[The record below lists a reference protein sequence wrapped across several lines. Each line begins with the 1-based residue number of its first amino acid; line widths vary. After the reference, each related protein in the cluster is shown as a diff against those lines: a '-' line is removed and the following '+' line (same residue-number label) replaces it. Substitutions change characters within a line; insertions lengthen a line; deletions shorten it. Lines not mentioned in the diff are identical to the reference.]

1 LLRLLDPLP
10 SCAENITIDGIPLHR
25 VDRSILR
32 QRIIAVSQD
41 AVFLPDGTS
50 IRRNLDPFEGSA
62 DEECRKVLETVGL
75 WHFAEEQG
83 GLSAGMSADSLSQ
96 GQKQLFSLARAILRR
111 RNRSRQAAKAA
122 TPDHTILY
130 EKCEDQEGVTAAIP
144 RRAPPDG
151 TEAGGLL
158 LLDEVSS
165 SVDVYTDRMMQALI
179 KSEFANYTI
188 VMVSHRLDMVMDFDR
203 VLVIDQGR
211 IVESGSPRALIEQ
224 QGGRFSELW
233 AAGRHQVQVDSYPA
247 IS

>member
-10 SCAENITIDGIPLHR
+10 SCAESITIDGIPLHR

-32 QRIIAVSQD
+32 QRIIALSQD

-50 IRRNLDPFEGSA
+50 IRRNLDPFEGST

-83 GLSAGMSADSLSQ
+83 GLSVGMSADSLSQ

-122 TPDHTILY
+122 TPDHALLY
-130 EKCEDQEGVTAAIP
+130 EKDEDQGVTAVIS
-144 RRAPPDG
+144 RQAPP
-151 TEAGGLL
+151 EGGLL

-188 VMVSHRLDMVMDFDR
+188 VMVSHRLDMVMEFDR
-203 VLVIDQGR
+203 VLVMDHGR
-211 IVESGSPRALIEQ
+211 IVESGSPRTLIEQ

-233 AAGRHQVQVDSYPA
+233 VAGRHRL
-247 IS
+247 